1 MADDSMEQSW
11 WLVSAALLAGLALF
25 LGVMVVWH
33 PVLACVQS
41 ESKAVMEEGDP
52 SEIQTELEAWETM
65 WNDIEE
71 DGVEVLGPDIR
82 VAGARYAG
90 DTCGMRYRRL
100 YRRIDRETREHLV
113 IAAFAN
119 NPETK
124 KRILNSL
131 LVDSPD
137 PPIRGR
143 IVAELAR
150 VALRQ
155 GDAATA
161 EAALRRSVELGLPEA
176 CEADLHY
183 LQGRIVLMQRE
194 DARAALHAF
203 ELAVAHDPG
212 YWNAYREQLPLLVQ
226 FLHEPDKGAAACLR
240 HARRLVEVLGLLPQ
254 LADDTRQFAKL
265 ALSLERLG
273 AHSSATL
280 LAIGLTWRWAG
291 QEAYGRSVLA
301 RAMQAP
307 EVLPRVC
314 ESTMRD
320 RIAREL
326 DAS

>member
-1 MADDSMEQSW
+1 MAGDSAEQSW

-33 PVLACVQS
+33 PVIACVQG
-41 ESKAVMEEGDP
+41 EPKTVMEEGDP
-52 SEIQTELEAWETM
+52 AEIQAEMEAWETM
-65 WNDIEE
+65 WDDIEE
-71 DGVEVLGPDIR
+71 DGVEALGPDIH

-124 KRILNSL
+124 ERILNSL
-131 LVDSPD
+131 LDSPD
-137 PPIRGR
+137 PRIRGR
-143 IVAELAR
+143 TVTELAR

-155 GDAATA
+155 GDAAAA
-161 EAALRRSVELGLPEA
+161 EAALRGSAGLELPEA

-183 LQGRIVLMQRE
+183 LQGRIALMQRE
-194 DARAALHAF
+194 DAVAALHSFA
-203 ELAVAHDPG
+203 LANARDPG
-212 YWNAYREQLPLLVQ
+212 YWNAYRDQLPLLVQ
-226 FLHEPDKGAAACLR
+226 FLHEPDQGAATCLR
-240 HARRLVEVLGLLPQ
+240 HARRLIEVLGLLPQ

-280 LAIGLTWRWAG
+280 LATGLTWRWAG
-291 QEAYGRSVLA
+291 QEAYGRSILA

-307 EVLPRVC
+307 DVLPRGC
-314 ESTMRD
+314 ESAMRA
-320 RIAREL
+320 RIAVEL
-326 DAS
+326 EAS